1 MYVQKVVKESTAKLS
16 VNAHGSFASFSPF
29 SHDHSAAIPKNIQ
42 RLSTSSL
49 NTSVDTLISALS
61 MGSNR
66 QSSLYVPDF
75 PTVMTMGKHVRD
87 GNNNNQDNTTQS
99 TIDFPSLFD
108 DESVQGEKPYHVIN
122 KATSSHYN
130 EQMMMTENDN
140 VEIKLLH
147 AEILKDARRLGPPKD
162 LVHLKIY
169 DEIGGANFIC
179 EMRGTMKQLV
189 ILWCAVQIVPKYC
202 GLSLFNSN
210 VQQSQRDATFG
221 LFS

>member
-1 MYVQKVVKESTAKLS
+1 
-16 VNAHGSFASFSPF
+16 
-29 SHDHSAAIPKNIQ
+29 
-42 RLSTSSL
+42 
-49 NTSVDTLISALS
+49 
-61 MGSNR
+61 
-66 QSSLYVPDF
+66 
-75 PTVMTMGKHVRD
+75 MTTDVC
-87 GNNNNQDNTTQS
+87 
-99 TIDFPSLFD
+99 
-108 DESVQGEKPYHVIN
+108 VQGEKPYHVIN
-122 KATSSHYN
+122 KASSYYN
-130 EQMMMTENDN
+130 ELMMMTENDN